1 MSRIANLGLLGIA
14 LSLPACASFPDVA
27 GGGRIVRAADLRAE
41 TPRNWS
47 YDLGDPA
54 FAAFLDRADLGSLDV
69 KAALARAAAS
79 DAAVR
84 VARGGRLP
92 TIDTTAGWQ
101 DSLAG
106 PDRQARGVDA
116 GVSMSWTPDLSGAV
130 RSAVNAARADARAA
144 GHDVD
149 AARAML
155 AAELARSWLA
165 LVAADDRLAR
175 ISRRQAMEQEGL
187 SLARRR
193 IAAGYAAR
201 ESVLTR
207 EAALAR
213 LADESL
219 SVANDRE
226 AIRLRLLS
234 LAGLGSA
241 DGFDAPRALRALLPY
256 TATTV
261 ALDQLDARPDVRAAA
276 ERLAAADSR
285 RLGEIRNARPRIV
298 LSLGGQGGNSSL
310 SRFLSNPGFAL
321 IPGVRLE
328 GAIFDGGRSRARAD
342 RAAAETAE
350 AEALYLKAGVAAH
363 RSLATALAAHFSARD
378 RQAPAAAAVG
388 HARERLQLV
397 AAQFDHGVVS
407 RLDRIDAE
415 RGLVEAE
422 EADAEV
428 RRALIAAGIEIQ
440 AALTGG

>member
-1 MSRIANLGLLGIA
+1 MSRIANFGLVGIA
-14 LSLPACASFPDVA
+14 LALPACASFPDAA

-69 KAALARAAAS
+69 KAALARASAS

-92 TIDTTAGWQ
+92 AIDATAGWQ

-116 GVSMSWTPDLSGAV
+116 GVSLSWTPDLWGAV
-130 RSAVNAARADARAA
+130 SAAVKAARADARAA
-144 GHDVD
+144 SHDVD
-149 AARAML
+149 AARAVL
-155 AAELARSWLA
+155 AAELARNWLA

-175 ISRRQAMEQEGL
+175 ISRRQAMEREGL

-193 IAAGYAAR
+193 ITAGYAAR
-201 ESVLTR
+201 DAVLTR
-207 EAALAR
+207 ETALAR

-219 SVANDRE
+219 SAANDRE
-226 AIRLRLLS
+226 AIRLRLLA
-234 LAGLGSA
+234 LAGLGPA
-241 DGFDAPRALRALLPY
+241 GGFDAPRALHALLPY
-256 TATTV
+256 APATV
-261 ALDQLDARPDVRAAA
+261 PLEQLDARPDVTAAA
-276 ERLAAADSR
+276 ERLTAADSR
-285 RLGEIRNARPRIV
+285 RLVEIRNARPRIV

-310 SRFLSNPGFAL
+310 SRFLANPGFAL

-328 GAIFDGGRSRARAD
+328 GAVFDGGRSRARAD

-350 AEALYLKAGVAAH
+350 AEALYLKARVAAH
-363 RSLATALAAHFSARD
+363 RGLATALAALLSARE

-388 HARERLQLV
+388 HARERLKLV
-397 AAQFDHGVVS
+397 AAQFDHGTAS
-407 RLDRIDAE
+407 RLDQIDAE

-440 AALTGG
+440 ASLTGG